1 MITERCIQFDTPCRF
16 VSNEVLVVPYAL
28 LVEDPRTKRLIA
40 GSVVH
45 RSEPLGQW
53 CNNSSA
59 WCSSLS
65 QCPARLALAYEP
77 WCGQKADG
85 TGSYAKLIGSREM
98 KALMSER
105 VIGQQV
111 LGV

>member
-1 MITERCIQFDTPCRF
+1 MTFPKCEAFDTPCRF

-53 CNNSSA
+53 CNNISA
-59 WCSSLS
+59 WCASLT

-85 TGSYAKLIGSREM
+85 TMSYAKLIGSMEM

-111 LGV
+111 LF